1 MFTSS
6 GAHDITTCKPS
17 SLHPTL
23 IQHSNTNSQHT
34 RIRPSTTMSTSRD
47 SPSPGQKVRQVW
59 TPEEDQLLSEAVA
72 LGEFDFTTSSTPV
85 NN

>member
-1 MFTSS
+1 
-6 GAHDITTCKPS
+6 
-17 SLHPTL
+17 
-23 IQHSNTNSQHT
+23 
-34 RIRPSTTMSTSRD
+34 MSTSRD